1 MLELPTSS
9 FATFARIDTVTSP
22 SELRSRL
29 KVYELSVPV
38 NPDILATVLSDIV
51 ISP

>member
-22 SELRSRL
+22 SELRSRV
-29 KVYELSVPV
+29 KVYKLPVPV